1 MLAAA
6 AASVGHPAVAAVLG
20 LGAAGLAGSVV
31 AMAWNVHA
39 RQIRLAELLAR
50 RQFFVPAQASAPD
63 HAQNGVAGH
72 AQVVEPGQVVNGNG
86 VSQPTSREA
95 AKEAARAVREAR
107 DVREGGAPGGKAG
120 TPGSRAGTPGGT
132 ARAGP
137 APPVIIEGPETVVIG
152 EQARYRVRPSGS
164 QKVVSWAA
172 GGGSVSQSA
181 DPDHPDELLL
191 TADQPGNLIIT
202 VRLREGL
209 AERRE
214 TKTVTAL
221 PDPEVAVAQ
230 PVTPRVFL
238 HEWGLIAVAI
248 LVVGFAG
255 SLVALGSLASSD
267 FIALVAPLAALLGV
281 IAVTRVTGS
290 APARNGKGASGA
302 AP

>member
-39 RQIRLAELLAR
+39 RQIRLAEHLAR

-72 AQVVEPGQVVNGNG
+72 AQVVEPSEVVNGNG
-86 VSQPTSREA
+86 VSRPTTREA

-107 DVREGGAPGGKAG
+107 GAREAGAPGGK
-120 TPGSRAGTPGGT
+120 AGTPGGT

-137 APPVIIEGPETVVIG
+137 APPVVIEGPETVVIG
-152 EQARYRVRPSGS
+152 EQARYRVRPSGA

-191 TADQPGNLIIT
+191 TADQPCNLTIT

-214 TKTVTAL
+214 AKSVTAL
-221 PDPEVAVAQ
+221 PDPEVATAQ

-281 IAVTRVTGS
+281 IAVTRGTGS
-290 APARNGKGASGA
+290 APARNGKD
-302 AP
+302 APGPAP

>member
-20 LGAAGLAGSVV
+20 VGAAGLAGSVV
-31 AMAWNVHA
+31 AMAWNLHA
-39 RQIRLAELLAR
+39 RQIRLAEHLAR
-50 RQFFVPAQASAPD
+50 RQFFVPAQAGVPD
-63 HAQNGVAGH
+63 YARSGVAGY
-72 AQVVEPGQVVNGNG
+72 AEAAAPGQPANGNG
-86 VSQPTSREA
+86 VPQPTSRDA

-107 DVREGGAPGGKAG
+107 DARDTGPPGGKAG
-120 TPGSRAGTPGGT
+120 APGST

-137 APPVIIEGPETVVIG
+137 PPVIIEGPETVVIG
-152 EQARYRVRPSGS
+152 EQARYRVRPSGT

-191 TADQPGNLIIT
+191 TADQPGSLTIT

-214 TKTVTAL
+214 TKSVTAL
-221 PDPEVAVAQ
+221 PDPEV
-230 PVTPRVFL
+230 TPAPQFMPRAL
-238 HEWGLIAVAI
+238 LNEWGLIAVTV
-248 LVVGFAG
+248 LVVGFTG

-281 IAVTRVTGS
+281 IAATRGTGS
-290 APARNGKGASGA
+290 APARNGKGAAGP